1 VNLLFD
7 SHALLWLMFRPDRLD
22 PAARRQLDG
31 RPGAMAFSIVSIWE
45 LQIKLATGKM
55 DIDMPNWAMLRDT
68 GALEI
73 LSVTVEDAVAA
84 AALPPHHRDPFDR
97 MIIAQAARRGLTIVS
112 RDRVFEA
119 YRAPMLMC

>member
-1 VNLLFD
+1 
-7 SHALLWLMFRPDRLD
+7 
-22 PAARRQLDG
+22 
-31 RPGAMAFSIVSIWE
+31 MAFSIVSIWE